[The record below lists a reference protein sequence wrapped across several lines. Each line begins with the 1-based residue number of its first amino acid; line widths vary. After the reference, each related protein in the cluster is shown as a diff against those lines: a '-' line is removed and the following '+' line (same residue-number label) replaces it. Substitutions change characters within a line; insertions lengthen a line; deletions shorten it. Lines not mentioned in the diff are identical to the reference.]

1 MGFTTSY
8 WQKERWSRRAADTL
22 TSYGRCWNPSLGNW
36 DVNWRVGVLSEEQTP
51 QVIVFSGRVSEEEEQ
66 KDRLLCAQARRSPS
80 RPVELSFS
88 RSPGCIAENLRVAS
102 VRAARRKLVKLFRK
116 PNSRFYWHDFTVR
129 GHRHRRSTQ
138 ETKLARAAK
147 AASVKLGSVIEG
159 TDPFPSKPSVLSDFA

>member
-51 QVIVFSGRVSEEEEQ
+51 QVTVFSGRVSEEEEQ
-66 KDRLLCAQARRSPS
+66 KARLLCAPPRRSPS

-88 RSPGCIAENLRVAS
+88 RSPGCIVENMRVAS
-102 VRAARRKLVKLFRK
+102 VRQGG
-116 PNSRFYWHDFTVR
+116 NSFNILNHVNRDNPVSDITAPEF
-129 GHRHRRSTQ
+129 G
-138 ETKLARAAK
+138 KI
-147 AASVKLGSVIEG
+147 LGFS
-159 TDPFPSKPSVLSDFA
+159 SSSALLS